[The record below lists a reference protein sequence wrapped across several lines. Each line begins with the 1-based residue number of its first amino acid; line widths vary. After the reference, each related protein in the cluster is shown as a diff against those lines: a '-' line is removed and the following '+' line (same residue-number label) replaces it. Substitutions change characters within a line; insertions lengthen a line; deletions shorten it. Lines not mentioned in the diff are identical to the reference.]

1 MCSVIRKW
9 MSYIFLVCMFL
20 TCCLLAPVA
29 AFTPPP
35 ESPLAKKAHPRLFF
49 TSADLPGI
57 RDRISAYYKP
67 EFREFVAVMDKVYND
82 PPTQK
87 QSALLYFDTRNY
99 AFLCAIDPD
108 TIGVSHQYSRQQYCD
123 KAVERALAIPDD
135 CRETA
140 HHFAT
145 WWKTGGCKM
154 AAGLAYDWTY
164 NSVHA
169 AQRQQMAQK
178 IVALYENERG
188 TDGFPPYN
196 VNRHNIT
203 NQILPHMHG
212 TIFGALAL
220 WGDPHVPAEQGQAL
234 LDHMHEAFLV
244 RVTAISDILYG
255 PDRDGR
261 YPALVGSG
269 NNEGLDYG
277 YSIFTAYMYA
287 IAAAS
292 SALGQDYFQSSPF
305 TKYVLLSYYYK
316 LFPFP
321 VNGRFYAAWHD
332 TGTPMDTKL
341 PLSCET
347 QKCTAVL
354 PRMLRLWAQQLKR
367 SDPTLAGVMSWMVGS
382 SDLRVPVTSYS
393 QATGVR
399 QYGLFNLFLGGERD
413 VPPVSPEAA
422 GLPLFQRMGD
432 WTVFK
437 SSHDLSQS
445 TYLEIDAPLW
455 QYVGGHNKYV
465 PSGLQMAKY
474 GTLLLKTVNTKGGS
488 SCPRLGSN
496 GGPAAGSVTGP
507 FTDRYLSLGLPRLNS
522 TAQATPELI
531 VEGSASDIG
540 DILSFDTEPG
550 VYDVFGYEYTKAYQ
564 RGALASAAVQQMVYL
579 RGPEQHEFFVEF
591 NHVASRFE
599 TRKLLH
605 TPADI
610 EALGAAWTPLETG
623 QWSSTAR
630 VYSVTNT
637 YAGSHGRLFITSL
650 WPQQASFV
658 KIGGPGYEWVD
669 AEGKSL
675 YNGSLDAECRNFSG
689 YYTLQIRTPEPNL
702 ITVYQP
708 GDSRTMTS
716 QAQVLAVNAAEMQ
729 GVQIADRVV
738 LFSRTPRRVLA
749 STAYTIDT
757 NKPTRHILIGLAP
770 RTGYR
775 VSMNGTAQAAVA
787 SQGGVLSFVDTGTG
801 SRRIAVESTGA
812 PASSL
817 QGTLRSRP

>member
-1 MCSVIRKW
+1 MCRILLPC
-9 MSYIFLVCMFL
+9 LVLAFF
-20 TCCLLAPVA
+20 CLERHVA

-35 ESPLAKKAHPRLFF
+35 ESPLTKKAHPRLFF
-49 TSADLPGI
+49 TTADLPAI
-57 RDRISAYYKP
+57 RDRISKYYKP
-67 EFREFVAVMDKVYND
+67 EFREFVTVMDKVYND
-82 PPTQK
+82 P
-87 QSALLYFDTRNY
+87 SAPKKSGLLYFDTRNY

-108 TIGVSHQYSRQQYCD
+108 TVGVSHQHSRQQYCD
-123 KAVERALAIPDD
+123 KAVERALTIPDS

-140 HHFAT
+140 HDFAT
-145 WWKTGGCKM
+145 WWKPGGCKM

-164 NSVHA
+164 NSVSEG
-169 AQRQQMAQK
+169 QRQQMAQK

-196 VNRHNIT
+196 ENRHNIS

-220 WGDPHVPAEQGQAL
+220 WGDPYVPAEQGQAM

-244 RVTAISDILYG
+244 RVTAISDVLYG
-255 PDRDGR
+255 PDRDDR

-277 YSIFTAYMYA
+277 YSILTAYMYA

-305 TKYVLLSYYYK
+305 TKYVPLSYYYK
-316 LFPFP
+316 LLPFP
-321 VNGRFYAAWHD
+321 VNGRFYSAWHD
-332 TGTPMDTKL
+332 TGTPMDNSH
-341 PLSCET
+341 PLDCET
-347 QKCTAVL
+347 QKCNATW

-367 SDPTLAGVMSWMVGS
+367 TDPTLAGVASWLVSS

-393 QATGVR
+393 NANGVR
-399 QYGLFNLFLGGERD
+399 QYGLFDMFLGGERD

-445 TYLEIDAPLW
+445 TYLEVDAPLW

-465 PSGLQMAKY
+465 PTGLQMSKY
-474 GTLLLKTVNTKGGS
+474 GTLLLKAVNTKGGS
-488 SCPRLGSN
+488 SCQRVDMHA
-496 GGPAAGSVTGP
+496 GPAAGSVTGP
-507 FTDRYLSLGLPRLNS
+507 YTDRYLSLGLPRLTS
-522 TAQATPELI
+522 KAQATPDLI
-531 VEGSASDIG
+531 VEGSGSDIG

-564 RGALASAAVQQMVYL
+564 RGALASEAIQQMVYL

-591 NHVASRFE
+591 NRIASRFE
-599 TRKLLH
+599 TRKILH

-610 EALGAAWTPLETG
+610 EALGGTWTPLETG

-650 WPQQASFV
+650 WPKQASFV

-669 AEGKSL
+669 AEGKPIYSGGL
-675 YNGSLDAECRNFSG
+675 EAECRNFAG

-702 ITVYQP
+702 LTVYQP

-716 QAQVLAVNAAEMQ
+716 PAQVLSVSAADMQ
-729 GVQIADRVV
+729 GVQLEDRVV
-738 LFSRTPRRVLA
+738 LFSLTPKRTLA
-749 STAYTIDT
+749 SASYAVESQ
-757 NKPTRHILIGLAP
+757 KPTRHILLGFTP

-775 VSMNGTAQAAVA
+775 VSINGTVQQMMT

-812 PASSL
+812 PVQTSS
-817 QGTLRSRP
+817 QGSLRSQK